1 MGWLGVVH
9 GWDHGIGWTSPS
21 LSWEPQ
27 RTSPGGM
34 DSDRSVSDWDS
45 KAFLGGVEWCMV
57 CSSHWRPLGVW
68 LTWVAYLPG
77 NWTGH
82 CTWGWPYLPA
92 CVQKTLIRQPTNWQ
106 AFEVQHW
113 VKCTPW
119 WYYPLVVFSPQ
130 AASIVTET
138 EISALALHTAHAL
151 NATHDSWNLL
161 HEEVCQLRK
170 VALQNHIVLNMLT
183 ASQGGVCA
191 LVGTE
196 CCVYD
201 PDVYYIVSQALRV
214 LVSVTCATE
223 GLTGDPL
230 QEWWAP
236 LTTEWQW
243 VLAVLSIST
252 CVLLTC
258 CCSLY
263 CCCGLWLQGFA
274 LLSKGT
280 LQKTSSHRLFSEKLR
295 SGGL

>member
-1 MGWLGVVH
+1 
-9 GWDHGIGWTSPS
+9 
-21 LSWEPQ
+21 
-27 RTSPGGM
+27 
-34 DSDRSVSDWDS
+34 
-45 KAFLGGVEWCMV
+45 
-57 CSSHWRPLGVW
+57 
-68 LTWVAYLPG
+68 
-77 NWTGH
+77 
-82 CTWGWPYLPA
+82 
-92 CVQKTLIRQPTNWQ
+92 
-106 AFEVQHW
+106 
-113 VKCTPW
+113 
-119 WYYPLVVFSPQ
+119 
-130 AASIVTET
+130 
-138 EISALALHTAHAL
+138 
-151 NATHDSWNLL
+151 
-161 HEEVCQLRK
+161 
-170 VALQNHIVLNMLT
+170 MLT

-201 PDVYYIVSQALRV
+201 PDVYYNVSQALRA
-214 LVSVTCATE
+214 LVSVTCAIE

-280 LQKTSSHRLFSEKLR
+280 LQKTSSHRLFSEELR